1 MWKVKECFG
10 GRIKNSPGII
20 GCIFVVGVG
29 VVVIGLS
36 VVVIVGV
43 GVVVI
48 VGEGVVVVIVG
59 EGVVVIVDETKIKT
73 FIYVLVE
80 EMVGGSCHVLVAHR
94 TIKIVITRTVVVMR
108 VVFVIVTRF
117 VLFYAVTHDVIVC
130 VFIWRLVGV
139 ECSVGSIIKN
149 VFFKI

>member
-10 GRIKNSPGII
+10 GRVKNSPGII

-29 VVVIGLS
+29 VVIIGLS

-48 VGEGVVVVIVG
+48 VGEGVV
-59 EGVVVIVDETKIKT
+59 IVDETKIKT

-80 EMVGGSCHVLVAHR
+80 ELVGGSCHVLVAHR

-139 ECSVGSIIKN
+139 ECSVGSIIEN